1 MTGLTASS
9 FLVSLFIFLSSLP
22 VAGCIPPTAGAIF
35 NPSAGQTLKIV
46 LKPRNCAN
54 VGENEDGLR
63 VVQTVCKLPKN
74 NIWYCVKKRGERVRV
89 TQRGWDA
96 LNRTQTARSYLP
108 MHSQFILVTDK
119 KTEKPNL
126 RYKLSD

>member
-1 MTGLTASS
+1 
-9 FLVSLFIFLSSLP
+9 LVL
-22 VAGCIPPTAGAIF
+22 C
-35 NPSAGQTLKIV
+35 
-46 LKPRNCAN
+46 
-54 VGENEDGLR
+54 E
-63 VVQTVCKLPKN
+63 
-74 NIWYCVKKRGERVRV
+74 KRGERVRV

-119 KTEKPNL
+119 KKEKPNL